1 MQATGGKALL
11 NVGCG
16 SKFHVDWTNI
26 DMKSASPH
34 VQAHNLLQGFPFPSD
49 HFDVV
54 YHSQV
59 LEHFPKEKASAFMA
73 ECCRVLRPGGALRV
87 VVPDLENI
95 AKEYLRHLAACIE
108 DPNPVNS
115 ANYDWIM
122 LELYDQTVRNYSGG
136 QMAKFLAQPGLVN
149 EDYVFTR
156 SGRVARNIVEKARQ
170 PVPAPGP
177 AKKNRS
183 LAARM
188 IRKTRRKVARLR
200 EKAPCEATELGR
212 FRLGGEIHM
221 WMYDRFS
228 LSRLLQDTGF
238 QGIRVVGPH
247 ESSIPGWAD
256 YELDV
261 RDGVVCDP
269 SSLFMEAVK
278 PHRRNS

>member
-1 MQATGGKALL
+1 MSKRALL

-16 SKFHVDWTNI
+16 SKFHVDWTNV
-26 DMKSASPH
+26 DMKSTSPH

-59 LEHFPKEKASAFMA
+59 LEHFPKENVPAFMA
-73 ECCRVLRPGGALRV
+73 ECYRVLRPGGVLRV
-87 VVPDLENI
+87 VVPDLENN
-95 AKEYLRHLAACIE
+95 AKEYLRHLTACVE
-108 DPNPVNS
+108 DPNAVNL

-136 QMAKFLAQPGLVN
+136 EMAKFLSQPGLLN

-156 SGRVARNIVEKARQ
+156 SGRVARNIVERARQ
-170 PVPAPGP
+170 QQAPVHAPS
-177 AKKNRS
+177 KKSRS
-183 LAARM
+183 LAGGM
-188 IRKTRRKVARLR
+188 IRKTRRKLARLR
-200 EKAPCEATELGR
+200 EKAACEATELGR

-228 LSRLLQDTGF
+228 LSRLLQNTGS
-238 QGIRVVGPH
+238 QNIRAVGPH
-247 ESSIPGWAD
+247 ESSIPGWPD

-261 RDGVVCDP
+261 RDGNVCDP

-278 PHRRNS
+278 PH